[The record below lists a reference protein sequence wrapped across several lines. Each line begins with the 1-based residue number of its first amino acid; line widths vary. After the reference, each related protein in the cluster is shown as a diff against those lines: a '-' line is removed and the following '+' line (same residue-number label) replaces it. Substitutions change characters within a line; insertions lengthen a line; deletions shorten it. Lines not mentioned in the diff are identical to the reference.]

1 MISRRGILA
10 LGPAAAA
17 MIGGAA
23 RATAQESGAPAS
35 LGGEKIA
42 RVEAILAA
50 EISRRQIPGLT
61 IAVANRERVLWEKA
75 YGFAD
80 LENNSPVKE
89 GSRFRTASLAKPM
102 TAVAVLQLV
111 ERGKMKL
118 DAEIREYVP
127 GFTPKQWP
135 VTVRQLLGHLGGV
148 RHYDNS
154 RGEMQMTRHYNDVVA
169 AIEIFAKDPLVHQPG
184 TKYLYTTYG
193 YNLLGAAVQEVADV
207 PYVDYVRTN
216 ILGPARMAN
225 TVPDDHFAIIP
236 NRVRGYM
243 RTSDNRI
250 VNAALADTSN
260 KIPGGGYVTTA
271 ADMARFA
278 LAFRQTKLVKRET
291 VELMLRQ
298 MRLADG
304 TGTGYGMGWQIWGQ
318 GQTRIIG
325 HTGSQPGTNTFLG
338 MTVSA
343 DWITCILTNLE
354 GGAPK
359 TIADLVF
366 DALRAAS

>member
-1 MISRRGILA
+1 MISRRGVLA
-10 LGPAAAA
+10 LAPAALGLRAA
-17 MIGGAA
+17 
-23 RATAQESGAPAS
+23 AQDSAPAALAPEKS
-35 LGGEKIA
+35 LRIEQI
-42 RVEAILAA
+42 VMA

-61 IAVANRERVLWEKA
+61 IAISNRERIVLEKA

-80 LENNSPVKE
+80 LENNSPTKE
-89 GSRFRTASLAKPM
+89 SSRFRTASLVKPV

-111 ERGKMKL
+111 ERGRIKL

-127 GFTPKQWP
+127 AFTPKQWP

-154 RGEMQMTRHYNDVVA
+154 RGEMVTTRHYNDIVA
-169 AIEIFAKDPLVHQPG
+169 ALDIFAKDPLVHQPG
-184 TKYLYTTYG
+184 SKYLYTTYG
-193 YNLLGAAVQEVADV
+193 YNLLGAAIQEAADV
-207 PYVDYVRTN
+207 PYADYIRNN
-216 ILGPARMAN
+216 IFAPARMSS

-243 RTSDNRI
+243 RTSDSRV

-260 KIPGGGYVTTA
+260 KLPGGGYVSTA

-278 LAFRQTKLVKRET
+278 LAFRQTRLTKRET
-291 VELMLRQ
+291 VDLMLRQ
-298 MRLADG
+298 MRLLDG

-318 GQTRIIG
+318 GANRIIG

-338 MTVSA
+338 MTVAA
-343 DWITCILTNLE
+343 DWIVAIMTNLE

-359 TIADLVF
+359 TIADMVF
-366 DALRAAS
+366 DTLRAT